1 MAKWLVVA
9 GLLGVLA
16 AFLIYTSAI
25 VGSGPPPELKAPG
38 PPAPAPETSDGS
50 TPVPKLVL
58 TSSQQCTQ
66 CHADIFN
73 EWKKDQHATAWT
85 EDNFRSFTLN
95 YTQLECLS
103 CHAPKPMLE
112 VGIDKEPQLRDA
124 NRADGVDC
132 FTCHMAGGKSH
143 GTLGSNAPCGGVF
156 KAELKMSQA
165 CYHCHSTHNLFKEF
179 LASPQYKQGQT
190 CQDCHMEKIERAVA
204 SGGPLR
210 TTRRHFIHGGG
221 HDTAA
226 LKKALKIDLAVEH
239 GELIVTVTNSRAAHG
254 VPGEINN
261 RIVRLEVSVQQLN
274 GKRIE
279 EGKEVEAWQE
289 MQAHEAIFQAPPRLS
304 RDKIPSTQIMPG
316 QPRVLKYNLSI
327 PRGRAIATLSY
338 MLEKS
343 MLKSEATPM
352 GEQTLDF

>member
-9 GLLGVLA
+9 GLLSALA
-16 AFLIYTSAI
+16 AFLIFTSAMI
-25 VGSGPPPELKAPG
+25 GNGPPPEIEPL
-38 PPAPAPETSDGS
+38 PAPSATDTSNS
-50 TPVPKLVL
+50 ARPQLVL
-58 TSSQQCTQ
+58 KSSQDCAK

-85 EDNFRSFTLN
+85 DEPFRSFTLN

-112 VGIDKEPQLRDA
+112 VGLDKEPQLREA
-124 NRADGVDC
+124 NRSDGVDC

-143 GTLGSNAPCGGVF
+143 GTLGSSAPCGGVL
-156 KAELKMSQA
+156 KAELKTAQA
-165 CYHCHSTHNLFKEF
+165 CYHCHSTHNLFKEY
-179 LASPQYKQGQT
+179 LASPQYQQGQT
-190 CQDCHMEKIERAVA
+190 CQDCHMEKVVRAVA

-221 HDTAA
+221 HDLEA
-226 LKKALKIDLAVEH
+226 LKKVLKIDLAVEQ
-239 GELIVTVTNSRAAHG
+239 EALVVTVTNTGAAHG

-261 RIVRLEVSVQQLN
+261 RIVRLEVSVQQRD
-274 GKRIE
+274 GKRVVD
-279 EGKEVEAWQE
+279 GLDVEDWQE

-316 QPRVLKYNLSI
+316 QPRVLKYKLSI
-327 PRGRAIATLSY
+327 PHGRAIATLTY
-338 MLEKS
+338 LLEKS
-343 MLKSEATPM
+343 MLKSDATPM
-352 GEQTLDF
+352 GEKVLDF